1 MKQATLRK
9 TLSLLLVL
17 AMVFSLFPVALAAEE
32 LTEEPEARSV
42 AAVEEIAESE
52 ETAAPIE
59 TSEEEDSIEALETTE
74 TPESSEPVETDES
87 PEIAEIPE
95 VAEAIETLEPTEP
108 AEPAES
114 GEEAEAEPEEKD
126 AAERVLVLFV
136 SGQELTL
143 SLSRDGEVIAP
154 VPTEETAEEAADEE
168 SEKPAFSAAYLLEPS
183 VYAYTAAAEG
193 YVELSGS
200 LEVTEATAW
209 GETVEL
215 ALEKL
220 ALPYGFAGMP
230 EGYEFTEEELA
241 AKRALGELG
250 FPGVLENMKPGEDY
264 AEGVLLFKAGS
275 QEYAELVAA
284 AYSAE
289 LVSFNGHFGKLV
301 LSTATV
307 AEAMTAAADL
317 ALPLP
322 AVEPNYKVFA
332 GPVSRGF
339 VSNDRRASAAS
350 EVPTRMTWAD
360 WVQAVGINDPLIANP
375 EGYNWTEG
383 WTDYQWMH
391 DMVNSYAAWGVTTG
405 SSNIVVAVIDS
416 GVDGGHEDLQG
427 ALVGGYDFVDDDSDP
442 SDGNGHG
449 THCAGIIGARMNN
462 GVGGVGI
469 APNVSIMPVRVLD
482 NQGYG
487 EDDAIIN
494 GIYYAVDNGAD
505 IISMSL
511 GGVWFSSMENDA
523 EAAAQSMSAESR
535 RVYHVPT
542 CGAEMVWLSS
552 A

>member
-32 LTEEPEARSV
+32 LTEEPEALPV
-42 AAVEEIAESE
+42 AAVEETAETL
-52 ETAAPIE
+52 ETAAPAE
-59 TSEEEDSIEALETTE
+59 TSEEEESSEALESPE
-74 TPESSEPVETDES
+74 TVETDES
-87 PEIAEIPE
+87 PEIAELPE
-95 VAEAIETLEPTEP
+95 EGEAAETQETLEPTE
-108 AEPAES
+108 AADPAES
-114 GEEAEAEPEEKD
+114 GEEAEAEPEEED

-154 VPTEETAEEAADEE
+154 VPTEETAEEAAEEE
-168 SEKPAFSAAYLLEPS
+168 SEKPAFSAAYLLEPG

-200 LEVTEATAW
+200 LEVTETTAW

-215 ALEKL
+215 TLEKL

-307 AEAMTAAADL
+307 AEAMTAAA
-317 ALPLP
+317 
-322 AVEPNYKVFA
+322 AV
-332 GPVSRGF
+332 
-339 VSNDRRASAAS
+339 
-350 EVPTRMTWAD
+350 
-360 WVQAVGINDPLIANP
+360 
-375 EGYNWTEG
+375 
-383 WTDYQWMH
+383 
-391 DMVNSYAAWGVTTG
+391 
-405 SSNIVVAVIDS
+405 
-416 GVDGGHEDLQG
+416 
-427 ALVGGYDFVDDDSDP
+427 
-442 SDGNGHG
+442 
-449 THCAGIIGARMNN
+449 
-462 GVGGVGI
+462 
-469 APNVSIMPVRVLD
+469 MP
-482 NQGYG
+482 
-487 EDDAIIN
+487 
-494 GIYYAVDNGAD
+494 
-505 IISMSL
+505 
-511 GGVWFSSMENDA
+511 
-523 EAAAQSMSAESR
+523 
-535 RVYHVPT
+535 
-542 CGAEMVWLSS
+542 
-552 A
+552 